1 MEKII
6 LGVNEKDLKDNVV
19 IGHSQHGLTRRKS
32 CLMNLIFYDKVTHLA
47 DQGKSVVVIFLYFSK
62 TFDTVSHSNLSQK
75 MSSTQIDRYGILWVK
90 NWPKS
95 IEQACPICSL
105 WAACILVQSVLWP
118 IPCPAP
124 SWWQLFPTEQPSLAL
139 GTQLSLSN
147 KQTSVGNWHCL
158 V

>member
-1 MEKII
+1 MLQVTEKH
-6 LGVNEKDLKDNVV
+6 LKDNAG
-19 IGHSQHGLTRRKS
+19 IGYSQHGFMGRTS
-32 CLMNLIFYDKVTHLA
+32 CLINLISFYDKVTHLV
-47 DQGKSVVVIFLYFSK
+47 DQGKLVSCIFLNFSK
-62 TFDTVSHSNLSQK
+62 AFDTVSHSNLSQK

-147 KQTSVGNWHCL
+147 NQTSVGNWHCL